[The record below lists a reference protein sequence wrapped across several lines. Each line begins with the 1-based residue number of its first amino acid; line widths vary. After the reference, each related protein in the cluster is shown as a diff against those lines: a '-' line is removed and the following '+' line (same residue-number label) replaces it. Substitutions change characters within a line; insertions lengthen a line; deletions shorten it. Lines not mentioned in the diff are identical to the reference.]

1 LLKRVGLS
9 DNLAVGYVIR
19 HQYITDALAR
29 GLSIAIIAGMTGTSP
44 AMIAKNYSH
53 HTEKKVL
60 FLETANRVRPP
71 KKD

>member
-1 LLKRVGLS
+1 
-9 DNLAVGYVIR
+9 
-19 HQYITDALAR
+19 
-29 GLSIAIIAGMTGTSP
+29 MTGTSP

-53 HTEKKVL
+53 LSEKKVL

>member
-1 LLKRVGLS
+1 MGK
-9 DNLAVGYVIR
+9 LAVACVIR
-19 HQYITDALAR
+19 HQHITDALA
-29 GLSIAIIAGMTGTSP
+29 SAVFIAIIIAIIAETTGTSP

-53 HTEKKVL
+53 LSEKKAL

>member
-1 LLKRVGLS
+1 M
-9 DNLAVGYVIR
+9 AVACVIR
-19 HQYITDALAR
+19 HQHTTDARA
-29 GLSIAIIAGMTGTSP
+29 GAVSIAIIAEMTGTSP

-53 HTEKKVL
+53 LSEKKAL

>member
-1 LLKRVGLS
+1 M
-9 DNLAVGYVIR
+9 AVVCAIR
-19 HQYITDALAR
+19 HQYITDALTR
-29 GLSIAIIAGMTGTSP
+29 GVSIAIIAEMTGTSP

-53 HTEKKVL
+53 LSEKKAL